1 MLIEDASCF
10 ALLIPTYQGT
20 PFVRRLLEFL
30 EAESYP
36 GYVVL
41 SDNSSGEHREFVES
55 CPRRFA
61 GLWLDVHGY
70 DFNIGFLD
78 KLARTM
84 EKLEARNVMICGQ
97 DDYVVTATLEKLL
110 QLIEADHG
118 LACVRGRVARFLLR
132 PVEQEGRQHAA
143 KVHLNNY
150 PMLPYED
157 PDPVKRVLQHMRA
170 YTSTLYSLH
179 RRTQLL
185 ECFRFTDAATRNI
198 VFWQYLS
205 SCVTVASGR
214 VACLDEM
221 FLARQIHARSW
232 SATSKDNEHWP
243 LLVTSPRYSGYY
255 LGFRNALVD
264 FLTRQAG
271 SAQDGS
277 LGAAIDQ
284 AFLALFKR
292 VFCSTSQSDPAN
304 KAFFTRLQTAGTA
317 EEKHMTR
324 ITQFTLPYRDTY

>member
-1 MLIEDASCF
+1 MLIEDAKCF
-10 ALLIPTYQGT
+10 ALIIPTYQGM

-30 EAESYP
+30 EAERYP
-36 GYVVL
+36 GYIVL
-41 SDNSSGEHREFVES
+41 SDNSSGEHRRFIES
-55 CPRRFA
+55 CPQRYA
-61 GLWLDVHGY
+61 GLWLGVQGY

-84 EKLEARNVMICGQ
+84 EQLEARNVMICGQ
-97 DDYVVTATLEKLL
+97 DDYVVTTTLEKLL
-110 QLIEADHG
+110 GLIEADQG

-132 PVEQEGRQHAA
+132 PVEKGGPQPAA

-150 PMLPYED
+150 SMLPYED

-205 SCVTVASGR
+205 SCVTVALGR
-214 VACLDEM
+214 VACVDEM

-232 SATSKDNEHWP
+232 SATSNDNEHWP
-243 LLVTSPRYSGYY
+243 LLVTSPNYSAYY

-264 FLTRQAG
+264 FLTTRVG
-271 SAQDGS
+271 SSDNGS
-277 LGAAIDQ
+277 LGAAIDH
-284 AFLALFKR
+284 AFLELLKR
-292 VFCSTSQSDPAN
+292 TFCSTSQSDPAN
-304 KAFFTRLQTAGTA
+304 KAFFARLQTAGTA
-317 EEKHMTR
+317 EEKLMTR
-324 ITQFTLPYRDTY
+324 ITRFTLPYRDTY

>member
-1 MLIEDASCF
+1 MLMEDAKCF

-36 GYVVL
+36 GYIVL
-41 SDNSSGEHREFVES
+41 SDNSSGEHRKFVES
-55 CPRRFA
+55 CPQRYA
-61 GLWLDVHGY
+61 GLWLDVQSY

-84 EKLEARNVMICGQ
+84 DKLEARNVMICGQ
-97 DDYVVTATLEKLL
+97 DDYVVSATLEKLL
-110 QLIEADHG
+110 DLIEADQG

-132 PVEQEGRQHAA
+132 PVGKEGPQHAA

-179 RRTQLL
+179 RRAQLL
-185 ECFRFTDAATRNI
+185 ECFRFTHAATRNI

-214 VACLDEM
+214 VACLDEL
-221 FLARQIHARSW
+221 FLARQIHERSW

-243 LLVTSPRYSGYY
+243 LLVTSPNYSAYY
-255 LGFRNALVD
+255 LGFRSALVD
-264 FLTRQAG
+264 FLTKRAG
-271 SAQDGS
+271 SAEDGS
-277 LGAAIDQ
+277 LGAAIDH
-284 AFLALFKR
+284 AFLELFKR
-292 VFCSTSQSDPAN
+292 TFCSTSQSDPAN
-304 KAFFTRLQTAGTA
+304 RAFFARLQTAGTA
-317 EEKHMTR
+317 EEELMTR